1 MAIFDIHIN
10 GKIIKVD
17 VSPETPL
24 LWVLR
29 DELGLVGTKFGCG
42 IGSCGSCTIHL
53 NGSAKQSC
61 NLAVSSLENSDKIT
75 TIEGISD
82 DASHPVQVAWKEND
96 VAQCGY
102 CQSGQVMKAIS
113 LLEKNPN
120 PNSEEIRNE
129 MKDNICRCA
138 TYNRIE
144 KAIVDASKKNK

>member
-1 MAIFDIHIN
+1 MAIYDININ
-10 GKIIKVD
+10 GKIVRVD
-17 VSPETPL
+17 ASPETPL

-42 IGSCGSCTIHL
+42 IGSCGACTIHL

-102 CQSGQVMKAIS
+102 
-113 LLEKNPN
+113 
-120 PNSEEIRNE
+120 
-129 MKDNICRCA
+129 
-138 TYNRIE
+138 
-144 KAIVDASKKNK
+144 

>member
-1 MAIFDIHIN
+1 M
-10 GKIIKVD
+10 
-17 VSPETPL
+17 
-24 LWVLR
+24 
-29 DELGLVGTKFGCG
+29 
-42 IGSCGSCTIHL
+42 
-53 NGSAKQSC
+53 
-61 NLAVSSLENSDKIT
+61 
-75 TIEGISD
+75 
-82 DASHPVQVAWKEND
+82 QVAWKEND